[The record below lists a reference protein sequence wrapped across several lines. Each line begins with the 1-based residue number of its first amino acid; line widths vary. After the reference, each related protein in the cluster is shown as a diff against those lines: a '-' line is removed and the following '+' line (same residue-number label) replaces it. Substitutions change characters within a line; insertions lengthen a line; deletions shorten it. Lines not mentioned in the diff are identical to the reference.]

1 MRSKSRFHTANAGLN
16 KNTYERLM
24 SKFLNGFEVV
34 VDYRNPKRPKAFLP
48 RDQKVDGFTSIYRAT
63 VEDLKSMDTEELND
77 HLAEIDYDLIHSPEY
92 ANHLIARQSR

>member
-1 MRSKSRFHTANAGLN
+1 
-16 KNTYERLM
+16 M

-63 VEDLKSMDTEELND
+63 IEDLKSMDAEEFND
-77 HLAEIDYDLIHSPEY
+77 HLAEIGYDFIHSPEY